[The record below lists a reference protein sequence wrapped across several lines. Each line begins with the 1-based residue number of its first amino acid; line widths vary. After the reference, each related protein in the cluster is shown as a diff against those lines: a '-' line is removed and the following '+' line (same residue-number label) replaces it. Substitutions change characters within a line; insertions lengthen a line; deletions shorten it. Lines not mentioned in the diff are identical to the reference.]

1 MSVFSA
7 LCFPRVPFYVIGYA
21 MLKGCIYGL
30 LFWLPTYLT
39 DKNLGDQKGY
49 ISAMVDT
56 GSFIGGL
63 TIGYIGDKYKYRA
76 ILLSPLLLFSSVIML
91 FTAYFLSDVA
101 WTYYIMMF
109 LIGISIGGPYNIIGT
124 VITIDLGKQTL

>member
-1 MSVFSA
+1 
-7 LCFPRVPFYVIGYA
+7 

-39 DKNLGDQKGY
+39 EKDLESQKGY

-63 TIGYIGDKYKYRA
+63 AIGYLGDKYKYRA
-76 ILLSPLLLFSSVIML
+76 IFLSPLLFLSSVVM
-91 FTAYFLSDVA
+91 FASAYFLTNAAVE
-101 WTYYIMMF
+101 YYIAMF
-109 LIGISIGGPYNIIGT
+109 LVGITIGGPYNIIGT
-124 VITIDLGKQTL
+124 VITIDLGKQTKSMGGSTTKISALV